1 MPSKTNTGIPVQI
14 STAVPAL
21 QWEALKNA
29 AYPNEWAVNGVVQL
43 INGIYTQKTLPEPAI
58 EVYFQL
64 SHLRAFADL
73 NDDDIDD
80 ALVVLMVDTG
90 GSGTRYYLNGVLD
103 QNGRSVPAASL
114 YLGEQIFIRSMTVQE
129 GFIQLVYDS
138 LGEEDYSCCPKDS
151 KQYTY
156 RLEGDQFDLLEVVD
170 LPDPQVGGRPD
181 IPPQR
186 IVFEPESHS
195 TMLASEI
202 GFNQIDWYLLYADAG
217 QRMRV
222 EIQSPQGDVLFSV
235 FGEDG
240 GEVLTSILSEAQ
252 SWEGVL
258 PTAQDYLISVVAAG
272 ADTDYGLYV
281 ALAGSDSAAL
291 PPGFPLQDESE
302 KVVYLTF
309 DDGPTARWT
318 PQILA
323 VLARYNAHAAFFVLG
338 EQVEQ
343 YPEVIASILEAGHTL
358 GNHSFDH
365 QSFDGITRQGF
376 NREVRDTEKALGGT
390 GTQCLRPPYG
400 AVDAYTRIYAAENG
414 YRTVMWDVDP
424 QDWRRPGVTAIM
436 TRVLTEVQP
445 GDVVL
450 FHDGGGDRSQTVRA
464 LDLILKELSSQGYAF
479 ALVCN

>member
-1 MPSKTNTGIPVQI
+1 
-14 STAVPAL
+14 
-21 QWEALKNA
+21 
-29 AYPNEWAVNGVVQL
+29 
-43 INGIYTQKTLPEPAI
+43 
-58 EVYFQL
+58 
-64 SHLRAFADL
+64 
-73 NDDDIDD
+73 
-80 ALVVLMVDTG
+80 
-90 GSGTRYYLNGVLD
+90 
-103 QNGRSVPAASL
+103 
-114 YLGEQIFIRSMTVQE
+114 
-129 GFIQLVYDS
+129 
-138 LGEEDYSCCPKDS
+138 
-151 KQYTY
+151 
-156 RLEGDQFDLLEVVD
+156 
-170 LPDPQVGGRPD
+170 
-181 IPPQR
+181 
-186 IVFEPESHS
+186 
-195 TMLASEI
+195 
-202 GFNQIDWYLLYADAG
+202 
-217 QRMRV
+217 MRV
-222 EIQSPQGDVLFSV
+222 EIQSPRGDVLFSV

-272 ADTDYGLYV
+272 ADTDYDLYV
-281 ALAGSDSAAL
+281 ALTGSDSAAL

-323 VLARYNAHAAFFVLG
+323 VLARYNAHASFFVLG

-343 YPEVIASILEAGHTL
+343 YPEVIASILEEGHTL

-376 NREVRDTEKALGGT
+376 NREVRDTEKALDGT

-464 LDLILKELSSQGYAF
+464 LDLILKELRSQGYAF